1 MWSRDLSKVKEIP
14 SNNQSNGGIKVAL
27 RVWGPNWEGKK
38 LYMKMMSYVKFK
50 NIYKIF
56 YKL

>member
-38 LYMKMMSYVKFK
+38 I
-50 NIYKIF
+50 IYEDDVVC
-56 YKL
+56 